1 MLSADQIKLLEKP
14 FEKDEHGVVQSNP
27 YILKSAIRRRLWQV
41 DPNYQLGAA
50 EFVSHDLDVIVLRGP
65 LTVGDVTHYG
75 MGTGIVI
82 TTKTVEK
89 IEDGKKV
96 SLVVD
101 LSGYEIARN
110 MAKAYKQAA
119 SDILPRAA
127 IQFNCGAYLSEKPKG
142 MSLDALLDKLAG
154 KKPPQP
160 EPTPPTIKVWAN
172 QGSVA
177 QLMKRC
183 AEGLGLTW
191 LDVTLFTGIANQ
203 DDYAAW
209 NAKYATLGAAAEA
222 IRQELEKKKAALP
235 PAPSRFNKQAAAV
248 P

>member
-1 MLSADQIKLLEKP
+1 MPLTADQIKLLEKP
-14 FEKDEHGVVQSNP
+14 FEKDEHGVVSGNP

-41 DPNYQLGAA
+41 DPNYQLGAP
-50 EFVSHDLDVIVLRGP
+50 EFVSHDHDVIVLRGP

-89 IEDGKKV
+89 MEDGKKV
-96 SLVVD
+96 SVVVE

-119 SDILPRAA
+119 SDILPRVA
-127 IQFNCGAYLSEKPKG
+127 IQFNCGAYLAEKPKG
-142 MSLDALLDKLAG
+142 MSLDSLLEKLAA
-154 KKPPQP
+154 KKPSS
-160 EPTPPTIKVWAN
+160 PPDPKDWAYD
-172 QGSVA
+172 GSIA
-177 QLMKRC
+177 NLMKRC

-191 LDVTLFTGIANQ
+191 LDVTLFTGIARQ

-209 NAKYATLGAAAEA
+209 NAKYTSLTEA
-222 IRQELEKKKAALP
+222 SLAIKAELEKKMAALP
-235 PAPSRFNKQAAAV
+235 PAASKQAAAV

>member
-1 MLSADQIKLLEKP
+1 MPLTADQIKLLEKP
-14 FEKDEHGVVQSNP
+14 FEKDEHGVVSNNP

-41 DPNYQLGAA
+41 DPNYQLGAP
-50 EFVSHDLDVIVLRGP
+50 EFVSHDHDVIVLRGP

-89 IEDGKKV
+89 VEDGKKV
-96 SLVVD
+96 SVAVE

-127 IQFNCGAYLSEKPKG
+127 VQFNCGAYLAEKPKG
-142 MSLDALLDKLAG
+142 MSLDTLLEKLTG
-154 KKPPQP
+154 KKSPSDS
-160 EPTPPTIKVWAN
+160 KGWAYD
-172 QGSVA
+172 GSIA
-177 QLMKRC
+177 NLMKRC
-183 AEGLGLTW
+183 AEGLGLAW
-191 LDVTLFTGIANQ
+191 VDVSLFTGIARQ

-209 NAKYATLGAAAEA
+209 NAKYASLGAAADA
-222 IRQELEKKKAALP
+222 IKTELEKKIAALP
-235 PAPSRFNKQAAAV
+235 PATPKQPASTS
-248 P
+248 